1 MAFALDDGVLFRD
14 APLSMET
21 DRRSFLK
28 LSVLGATA
36 LSTLSTGAML
46 SGCASSTPAAGMKYL
61 RAEDVELLRALTP
74 AVLKGKVSASDTAGI
89 DQTLHSFDTLL
100 GDLSD
105 LVVGGVQ
112 QAFDV
117 LSFAPTRALMTG
129 QWSAWSKASVEDAE
143 SALARLRESS
153 IELLN
158 AIYAA
163 TIRLIISAWYLIP
176 ENAATT
182 GYPGPPAK
190 VVGAAPS
197 DTGRQEGSP

>member
-1 MAFALDDGVLFRD
+1 MR
-14 APLSMET
+14 T
-21 DRRSFLK
+21 DRRDFLK
-28 LSVLGATA
+28 VSAVGAAA

-46 SGCASSTPAAGMKYL
+46 SGCASSSPAAGMSYL
-61 RAEDVELLRALTP
+61 RAEDVELLRALIP
-74 AVLKGKVSASDTAGI
+74 AVMKGKVSPSNTAGV
-89 DQTLHSFDTLL
+89 DQTLRSFDTLL
-100 GDLSD
+100 GDLSG
-105 LVVGGVQ
+105 LVIEGVQ

-117 LSFAPTRALMTG
+117 LSFAPTRALTMG

-143 SALARLRESS
+143 SALARLRGSS

-182 GYPGPPAK
+182 GYPGPPKK
-190 VVGAAPS
+190 VPDEVPSRGETQEVAP
-197 DTGRQEGSP
+197 